1 MRSSYIYPGI
11 CVNIGCSLYS
21 QSAEEVD
28 FSGNAI
34 TAVGIEAFDGI
45 LQINTALKSLNLSGN
60 DIGDEGAKV
69 FSTLSSLHSV
79 LFCSLSELME

>member
-1 MRSSYIYPGI
+1 
-11 CVNIGCSLYS
+11 
-21 QSAEEVD
+21 VD

-69 FSTLSSLHSV
+69 F
-79 LFCSLSELME
+79 